1 MEGGTGDK
9 ETPQP
14 PTGAWPAEVWLA
26 GEEPKE
32 EDQAEHAEGNLMDKP
47 HLARRARWAAS
58 VVAVAG
64 FAGCGGSLSGQYAD
78 ASGLMKFN
86 FKAGRK
92 VES

>member
-32 EDQAEHAEGNLMDKP
+32 EDQAEHAEGNLMDKLEDVKEKLVP
-47 HLARRARWAAS
+47 
-58 VVAVAG
+58 
-64 FAGCGGSLSGQYAD
+64 
-78 ASGLMKFN
+78 
-86 FKAGRK
+86 K
-92 VES
+92 VEHLKEALDPKLEKAQGKFGQILDKIGKTLVRKK